1 MMSARL
7 AKLGMCCRYLVA
19 CFALS
24 SLLALLLP
32 SRCMLEQG
40 AQQGPD
46 RLKEAS
52 RSRKNA
58 TSQAINGLDH
68 SLQTMLGFGLERF
81 LPGRAD
87 VGAERPPAIKLV
99 VDQSTINFSTANL
112 LLYGAGI
119 RGVAEADP
127 LHRSWD
133 DFKCG
138 LKAAG
143 FWGTLAKGTVVC
155 NVNYG
160 PFLSADYF
168 QMKAEVAEELQQN
181 RELMAELREDI
192 AFDRG
197 ADPDDSDDP
206 FTDAR
211 TFAVKGIYVKHKV
224 WWAVTAALEA
234 LDRDWTLTRHAL
246 AHIEGVAV
254 NDELREQPEDE
265 NPEGGDADAD
275 ADAATNRNGGSDA
288 ENLKALWRSKQ
299 KTLAVAVELM
309 ADRDLQ
315 KRLRMIC
322 EASRP
327 LRSEFEE
334 MCKSQAEPEQAGIWY
349 ARRGSGEALIPV
361 QRILA
366 TLQNWNVLSR
376 LGFSDDVCRSVDGAS
391 QLHND
396 EYWEAEESALA
407 EEYSSLVLSL
417 VAQRCW
423 TQLPYSQTL
432 PSLFATIFHP
442 LHERRGEGMNAIRKK
457 WDARPLS

>member
-1 MMSARL
+1 
-7 AKLGMCCRYLVA
+7 
-19 CFALS
+19 
-24 SLLALLLP
+24 
-32 SRCMLEQG
+32 MLEQG

-127 LHRSWD
+127 LHRSWN

-224 WWAVTAALEA
+224 WAVTAALEA

-265 NPEGGDADAD
+265 NPEGGGC
-275 ADAATNRNGGSDA
+275 RCSD
-288 ENLKALWRSKQ
+288 ESEWR
-299 KTLAVAVELM
+299 V
-309 ADRDLQ
+309 
-315 KRLRMIC
+315 
-322 EASRP
+322 
-327 LRSEFEE
+327 
-334 MCKSQAEPEQAGIWY
+334 
-349 ARRGSGEALIPV
+349 
-361 QRILA
+361 
-366 TLQNWNVLSR
+366 
-376 LGFSDDVCRSVDGAS
+376 
-391 QLHND
+391 
-396 EYWEAEESALA
+396 
-407 EEYSSLVLSL
+407 
-417 VAQRCW
+417 
-423 TQLPYSQTL
+423 
-432 PSLFATIFHP
+432 
-442 LHERRGEGMNAIRKK
+442 
-457 WDARPLS
+457 